1 MLCGFCS
8 TKACT
13 KYLFPLFFFFII
25 LFSSAIQCVRAPKS
39 RKSIKAKKS
48 ERHRNLEN
56 LNIFLFMAS
65 RIVNAKLKS
74 AIAHLA
80 HIAQAQCNA
89 LKACENREKVPN

>member
-1 MLCGFCS
+1 MAFVQQ
-8 TKACT
+8 KHAQ
-13 KYLFPLFFFFII
+13 KHLFPLFFFFII

-39 RKSIKAKKS
+39 RESIEAKKS

-65 RIVNAKLKS
+65 RIVNAKLKGT
-74 AIAHLA
+74 IAHLA